1 MQITSVPGG
10 LVRAFAVSIA
20 FHVLLL
26 WPAATVWQ
34 EAVPSAPMVASLR
47 PSVAPVA
54 PAQPAIVHQRTN
66 PPPAKP
72 RAVVA
77 EQGETRVVDTLS
89 STPSPATGSEPEAA
103 PQPPEAR
110 PVVASALLPAS
121 PGVDAEGLRTY
132 RVALAGEARRF
143 KRYPA
148 QAIEAGWSG
157 TTELRVSVMPGQS
170 APAVQIS
177 KSSGY
182 PVLDEAA
189 LAMLRRALPTTA
201 IPASL
206 RERAFSVELPI
217 VFDLPQ

>member
-1 MQITSVPGG
+1 M
-10 LVRAFAVSIA
+10 
-20 FHVLLL
+20 
-26 WPAATVWQ
+26 
-34 EAVPSAPMVASLR
+34 
-47 PSVAPVA
+47 
-54 PAQPAIVHQRTN
+54 
-66 PPPAKP
+66 
-72 RAVVA
+72 VA
-77 EQGETRVVDTLS
+77 EQGETRVIDTLS
-89 STPSPATGSEPEAA
+89 STPRPVTGSAPEAA

-110 PVVASALLPAS
+110 PVVASALPAS

-132 RVALAGEARRF
+132 RVALAGEARRY

-157 TTELRVSVMPGQS
+157 TTELRVSVTPGRS
-170 APAVQIS
+170 APAVRVS

-189 LAMLRRALPTTA
+189 LEMLRRALPATA

-206 RERAFSVELPI
+206 REQAFSVELPI

>member
-1 MQITSVPGG
+1 
-10 LVRAFAVSIA
+10 
-20 FHVLLL
+20 
-26 WPAATVWQ
+26 
-34 EAVPSAPMVASLR
+34 MVAS
-47 PSVAPVA
+47 A
-54 PAQPAIVHQRTN
+54 
-66 PPPAKP
+66 
-72 RAVVA
+72 
-77 EQGETRVVDTLS
+77 
-89 STPSPATGSEPEAA
+89 
-103 PQPPEAR
+103 
-110 PVVASALLPAS
+110 LPAS

-132 RVALAGEARRF
+132 RVALAGEARRY

-157 TTELRVSVMPGQS
+157 TTELRISVMPGR
-170 APAVQIS
+170 ATPAVQVT

-189 LAMLRRALPTTA
+189 LEMLRRALPATT